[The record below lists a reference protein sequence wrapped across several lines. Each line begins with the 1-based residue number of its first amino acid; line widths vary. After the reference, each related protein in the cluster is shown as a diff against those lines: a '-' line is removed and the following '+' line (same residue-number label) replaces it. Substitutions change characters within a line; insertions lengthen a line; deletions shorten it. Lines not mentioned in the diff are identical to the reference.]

1 MTYDALSPDAQTG
14 DYRSFLEAQPVTTLR
29 DWALEVAKDNRDVGF
44 YWDVAK
50 HLPSTEEANRDWAAY
65 DPIDAIRE
73 IGHLVTHFRE
83 EAADPEVADLL
94 RVRYVDY
101 LVEHAD
107 DRRFD
112 QRTGSPHPTTG

>member
-1 MTYDALSPDAQTG
+1 VSGGAPFG
-14 DYRSFLEAQPVTTLR
+14 DYRAFLEAQEVATLR
-29 DWALEVAKDNRDVGF
+29 DWALEVARARRDVGF
-44 YWDVAK
+44 VWELVK
-50 HLPSTEEANRDWAAY
+50 HLPSTEDANRDWAAY

-73 IGHLVTHFRE
+73 IGQLVANFRE

-101 LVEHAD
+101 LLHHAE

-112 QRTGSPHPTTG
+112 QRPGSRRPTTG

>member
-1 MTYDALSPDAQTG
+1 MTTDAQTG
-14 DYRSFLEAQPVTTLR
+14 DYRAFLESQDVPTLR
-29 DWALEVAKDNRDVGF
+29 DWALELARDNRDVGF

-73 IGHLVTHFRE
+73 LAQLVTRFRE

-101 LVEHAD
+101 LVAHAD
-107 DRRFD
+107 ERRFD
-112 QRTGSPHPTTG
+112 RRTGSTPPTIG

>member
-1 MTYDALSPDAQTG
+1 MTTDAQTG
-14 DYRSFLEAQPVTTLR
+14 DYRSFLEAQ
-29 DWALEVAKDNRDVGF
+29 DVGT
-44 YWDVAK
+44 
-50 HLPSTEEANRDWAAY
+50 LRDWAAY

-73 IGHLVTHFRE
+73 LGHLVTHFRE

-112 QRTGSPHPTTG
+112 RRTGSPHPGTG

>member
-1 MTYDALSPDAQTG
+1 MTYGSMSSDAQTG

-29 DWALEVAKDNRDVGF
+29 DWALEVAKAKRDVGF

-50 HLPSTEEANRDWAAY
+50 HLPATEDVNRDWAAY

-73 IGHLVTHFRE
+73 LGHLVTHFRE

-94 RVRYVDY
+94 GVRYVNY

-112 QRTGSPHPTTG
+112 RRTGSGHPTTG

>member
-1 MTYDALSPDAQTG
+1 MTTDAQTS
-14 DYRSFLEAQPVTTLR
+14 DYRSFLEAQPVPTLR

-44 YWDVAK
+44 YWEVAK
-50 HLPSTEEANRDWAAY
+50 HLPSTEDANLDWAAY

-73 IGHLVTHFRE
+73 IGHLITHFRE

-94 RVRYVDY
+94 RIRYVDY

-112 QRTGSPHPTTG
+112 RRTGSSHPTAG

>member
-1 MTYDALSPDAQTG
+1 MTTEAQNG
-14 DYRSFLEAQPVTTLR
+14 DYRAFLEAQDVPTLR
-29 DWALEVAKDNRDVGF
+29 DWALEMAKDQRDVAF
-44 YWDVAK
+44 YWDLAK
-50 HLPSTEEANRDWAAY
+50 HLPSTEDANRDWAAY

-73 IGHLVTHFRE
+73 ISHLFTNFRA

-101 LVEHAD
+101 LLDHAD

-112 QRTGSPHPTTG
+112 RSPAG

>member
-1 MTYDALSPDAQTG
+1 MTSDAGTAG
-14 DYRSFLEAQPVTTLR
+14 YRAFLEAQDVQTLR
-29 DWALEVAKDNRDVGF
+29 DWALEVARERRDVGF
-44 YWDVAK
+44 YWELAK
-50 HLPSTEEANRDWAAY
+50 RLPATEDANRDWAAY
-65 DPIDAIRE
+65 DPVDAIRE
-73 IGHLVTHFRE
+73 LGHLVTHFRE

-112 QRTGSPHPTTG
+112 RRTGSSHPTPG

>member
-1 MTYDALSPDAQTG
+1 MTTDAQAG
-14 DYRSFLEAQPVTTLR
+14 DYRGFLEAQDVDTLR
-29 DWALEVAKDNRDVGF
+29 DWALELARDNHDVGF

-50 HLPSTEEANRDWAAY
+50 HLPSTEDANQDWAVL

-73 IGHLVTHFRE
+73 LGHLVTHFRE

-112 QRTGSPHPTTG
+112 RRTGSPHPGTG

>member
-1 MTYDALSPDAQTG
+1 MTEAQTD
-14 DYRSFLEAQPVTTLR
+14 DYRAFLETQPVPTLR
-29 DWALEVAKDNRDVGF
+29 DWAMEVARDRRDVGF

-50 HLPSTEEANRDWAAY
+50 HLPSTGDANRDWAAY

-73 IGHLVTHFRE
+73 LSHLVTHFRE

-94 RVRYVDY
+94 RIRYVDY

-107 DRRFD
+107 HRRFD
-112 QRTGSPHPTTG
+112 RRTGSGHPTAG